1 MLPIRP
7 IARTSRVNPLNS
19 LSVVRFNPRLSF
31 LQWNIRNIAAFIPG
45 RTLSVDLGPILAG
58 NAELTGPG
66 TLNRIAYSR
75 DGEHIARLSLRQQ
88 SCMI

>member
-1 MLPIRP
+1 MF
-7 IARTSRVNPLNS
+7 RVDPLNS
-19 LSVVRFNPRLSF
+19 LSVARLSF
-31 LQWNIRNIAAFIPG
+31 PQWNIRITAFTPG
-45 RTLSVDLGPILAG
+45 RTVSVDLGPILAG

-75 DGEHIARLSLRQQ
+75 DGEHIARLSLRRQ